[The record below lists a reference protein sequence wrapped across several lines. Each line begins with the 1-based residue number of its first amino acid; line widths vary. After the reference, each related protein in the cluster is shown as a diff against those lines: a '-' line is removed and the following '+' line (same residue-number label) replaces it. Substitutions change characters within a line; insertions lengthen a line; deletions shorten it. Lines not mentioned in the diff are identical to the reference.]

1 MIPVLITVIKNKL
14 LNFISIIKN
23 NFHTIAVTI
32 IMMLTAFL
40 FIQHNKLKV
49 TRDTLDKVQS
59 NYEFYMN
66 RTSDMEQQNKV
77 LQLTINDYKETKDS
91 LINEVKA
98 TQKKLKIKEKE
109 LRQTQL
115 QKQEIK
121 HDTTVVV
128 KSNDFE
134 LEIKP
139 NSLTSII
146 INKKD
151 SLLTHT
157 LSIKNTQ
164 TLYVTNK
171 RVYRNKYKNW
181 FIRLLHFDFK
191 KKNNIEYHIHN
202 SNDLIEITDSR
213 MIELNK

>member
-1 MIPVLITVIKNKL
+1 MIPILITVIKNKL

-23 NFHTIAVTI
+23 NFHIIAVTI

-40 FIQHNKLKV
+40 FIQNNKLKI
-49 TRDTLDKVQS
+49 TRNTLDKVQS
-59 NYEFYMN
+59 NYEYYMN
-66 RTSDMEQQNKV
+66 KSSNVEEQNKM
-77 LQLTINDYKETKDS
+77 LQLTLNDYKETTDS
-91 LINEVKA
+91 LITEIKT
-98 TQKKLKIKEKE
+98 TQKELKIKEKE
-109 LRQTQL
+109 LQQTQI

-121 HDTTVVV
+121 HDTTIIV

-151 SLLTHT
+151 SLLTHQ

-191 KKNNIEYHIHN
+191 KKNNIEYQIHN

-213 MIELNK
+213 LIELNK

>member
-1 MIPVLITVIKNKL
+1 MIPILITVIKNKL
-14 LNFISIIKN
+14 LNFINIIKN

-40 FIQHNKLKV
+40 FIQNNKLKV

-59 NYEFYMN
+59 NYEYYMN
-66 RTSDMEQQNKV
+66 KSSNVEQQNRV
-77 LQLTINDYKETKDS
+77 LQLTIEDYKETKDS
-91 LINEVKA
+91 LINEVKT

-109 LRQTQL
+109 LQQTQL

-121 HDTTVVV
+121 HDTTVIV
-128 KSNDFE
+128 KSDNFK

-146 INKKD
+146 INKQD
-151 SLLTHT
+151 SLLTHK

-164 TLYVTNK
+164 TLYVTNN

-181 FIRLLHFDFK
+181 FVRLLHFDWK
-191 KKNNIEYHIHN
+191 KKNNVEYQIHN

-213 MIELNK
+213 MIEIK

>member
-1 MIPVLITVIKNKL
+1 MIPILITVIKNKL
-14 LNFISIIKN
+14 LNFINIIKN

-40 FIQHNKLKV
+40 FIQNDKLKA
-49 TRDTLDKVQS
+49 TRNALDKVQS
-59 NYEFYMN
+59 NYEYYMN
-66 RTSDMEQQNKV
+66 KSSNVEQQNRV
-77 LQLTINDYKETKDS
+77 LQLTIEDYKETKDS
-91 LINEVKA
+91 LINEVKT

-109 LRQTQL
+109 LKQTQL

-121 HDTTVVV
+121 HDTTVIV
-128 KSNDFE
+128 KSDNFQ

-146 INKKD
+146 INKQD
-151 SLLTHT
+151 SLLTHK

-164 TLYVTNK
+164 TLYVTNN

-181 FIRLLHFDFK
+181 FVRLLHFDWK
-191 KKNNIEYHIHN
+191 KKNNVEYQIHN

-213 MIELNK
+213 MIELN

>member
-1 MIPVLITVIKNKL
+1 MIPILITVIKNKL

-23 NFHTIAVTI
+23 NFHIIAVTI

-40 FIQHNKLKV
+40 FIYHNKLKV
-49 TRDTLDKVQS
+49 TKDTLDKVQS
-59 NYEFYMN
+59 NYEYYMN
-66 RTSDMEQQNKV
+66 KSSDTEQQNRI
-77 LQLTINDYKETKDS
+77 LQLTLDDYKETKDS
-91 LINEVKA
+91 LINEIKT
-98 TQKKLKIKEKE
+98 TQKKLVIKEKE
-109 LRQTQL
+109 LKQTQL

-121 HDTTVVV
+121 HDTTVIV

-157 LSIKNTQ
+157 LSIQNTQ

-181 FIRLLHFDFK
+181 FIRLLHFDWK
-191 KKNNIEYHIHN
+191 KKNNIEYQIHN
-202 SNDLIEITDSR
+202 SNDIIEITDSR
-213 MIELNK
+213 IIELNK

>member
-1 MIPVLITVIKNKL
+1 MIPILITVIKNKL
-14 LNFISIIKN
+14 FDLINIIKN
-23 NFHTIAVTI
+23 NFHTIAVI
-32 IMMLTAFL
+32 IILMLTAFL
-40 FIQHNKLKV
+40 FIQSNKLKANE
-49 TRDTLDKVQS
+49 DALDKVQN
-59 NYEFYMN
+59 NYEYYMN
-66 RTSDMEQQNKV
+66 KSSYAEQQNKM
-77 LQLTINDYKETKDS
+77 LQFTIDDYKETKDS
-91 LINEVKA
+91 LITEIKT
-98 TQKKLKIKEKE
+98 TQKKLEIKQKE
-109 LRQTQL
+109 LLQTQL

-121 HDTTVVV
+121 HDTAIIV

-151 SLLTHT
+151 SILTHE

-191 KKNNIEYHIHN
+191 KKNNIEYQIHN
-202 SNDLIEITDSR
+202 SNDLIQITDSR

>member
-1 MIPVLITVIKNKL
+1 MIPILITVIKNKL
-14 LNFISIIKN
+14 LNFINIIKN

-32 IMMLTAFL
+32 IMILTAFL
-40 FIQHNKLKV
+40 FIQNNKLKV
-49 TRDTLDKVQS
+49 TRDALDKVQS
-59 NYEFYMN
+59 NYEYYMN
-66 RTSDMEQQNKV
+66 KSSNVEQQNRV
-77 LQLTINDYKETKDS
+77 LQLTIEDYKETKDS
-91 LINEVKA
+91 LINEVKT

-109 LRQTQL
+109 LQQTQL

-121 HDTTVVV
+121 HDTTVIV
-128 KSNDFE
+128 KSDNFK

-146 INKKD
+146 INKQD
-151 SLLTHT
+151 SLLTHK

-164 TLYVTNK
+164 TLYVTNN

-181 FIRLLHFDFK
+181 FVRLLHFDWK
-191 KKNNIEYHIHN
+191 KKNNVEYQIHN

-213 MIELNK
+213 MIELN

>member
-1 MIPVLITVIKNKL
+1 MIPILITVIKNKL
-14 LNFISIIKN
+14 LNFINIIKN

-40 FIQHNKLKV
+40 FIQNNKLKV

-59 NYEFYMN
+59 NYEYYMN
-66 RTSDMEQQNKV
+66 KSSNVEQQNRV
-77 LQLTINDYKETKDS
+77 LQLTIEDYKETKDS
-91 LINEVKA
+91 LINEVKT

-109 LRQTQL
+109 LKQTQL

-121 HDTTVVV
+121 HDTTVIV
-128 KSNDFE
+128 KSDNFK

-146 INKKD
+146 INKQD
-151 SLLTHT
+151 SLLTHK

-164 TLYVTNK
+164 TLYVTNN

-181 FIRLLHFDFK
+181 FVRLLHFDWK
-191 KKNNIEYHIHN
+191 KKNKVEYQIHN

-213 MIELNK
+213 MIELN

>member
-1 MIPVLITVIKNKL
+1 MIPVLITVIKSKL

>member
-1 MIPVLITVIKNKL
+1 MIPILITVIKNKL
-14 LNFISIIKN
+14 LNFVNIIKN

-40 FIQHNKLKV
+40 FIQNNKLKV

-59 NYEFYMN
+59 NYEYYMN
-66 RTSDMEQQNKV
+66 KSSNVEQQNRV
-77 LQLTINDYKETKDS
+77 LQLTIEDYKETKDS
-91 LINEVKA
+91 LINEVKT

-109 LRQTQL
+109 LKQTQL

-121 HDTTVVV
+121 HDTTVIV
-128 KSNDFE
+128 KSDNFQ

-146 INKKD
+146 INKQD
-151 SLLTHT
+151 SLLTHK

-164 TLYVTNK
+164 TLYVTNN

-181 FIRLLHFDFK
+181 FVRLLHFDWK
-191 KKNNIEYHIHN
+191 KKNNVEYQIHN

-213 MIELNK
+213 MIELN

>member
-1 MIPVLITVIKNKL
+1 MIPILITVIKNKL
-14 LNFISIIKN
+14 LNFINIIKN

-40 FIQHNKLKV
+40 FIQNNKLKV

-59 NYEFYMN
+59 NYEYYMN
-66 RTSDMEQQNKV
+66 KSSNVEQQNRV
-77 LQLTINDYKETKDS
+77 LQLTIEDYKETKDS
-91 LINEVKA
+91 LINEVKT

-109 LRQTQL
+109 LKQTQL

-121 HDTTVVV
+121 HDTTVIV
-128 KSNDFE
+128 KSNSFQ

-146 INKKD
+146 INKQD
-151 SLLTHT
+151 SLLTHK

-164 TLYVTNK
+164 TLYVTNN

-181 FIRLLHFDFK
+181 FVRLLHFDWK
-191 KKNNIEYHIHN
+191 KKNNVEYQIHN

-213 MIELNK
+213 MIELN